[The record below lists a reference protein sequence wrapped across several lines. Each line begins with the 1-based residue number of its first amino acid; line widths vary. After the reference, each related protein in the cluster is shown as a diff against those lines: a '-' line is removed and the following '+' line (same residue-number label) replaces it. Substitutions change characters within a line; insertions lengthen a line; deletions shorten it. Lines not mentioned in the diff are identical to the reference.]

1 MSARAIG
8 PGEIFSGELVA
19 LRLVTLADCSEWYV
33 SWLNDARVNRYL
45 ETRWSPQTLPSV
57 RAYVS
62 AMMASPDN
70 YLFAVLTRPELY
82 LAATP
87 DSILQAAGWPRA
99 DHAIVIVGHQPT
111 LGITAARLLA
121 GTDAELGV
129 RKGAIW
135 WFVHE
140 HRHTALR
147 AVVSPD
153 LL

>member
-1 MSARAIG
+1 MDLILWRHADAEDGHDDAKRALTPKGRKQAARMAHWLG
-8 PGEIFSGELVA
+8 QHLPRDFVVLASPA
-19 LRLVTLADCSEWYV
+19 LRTQ
-33 SWLNDARVNRYL
+33 
-45 ETRWSPQTLPSV
+45 QTAAALGVP
-57 RAYVS
+57 
-62 AMMASPDN
+62 
-70 YLFAVLTRPELY
+70 VLTRPELY